1 MHEFDERG
9 RHASVTRL
17 IVLVLTL
24 ALPAHVLA
32 ADFQVGMN
40 AYKRGDYAAALE
52 EWRPLAEQGDAS
64 AQVTLG
70 SMYQH
75 GEGVTQDYVEA
86 VNWFRLAA
94 EQGYAAAH
102 HQLANMYARGVWVSQ
117 DPAEAAKWYRLA
129 AEQGDADAQYYLGN
143 MYDLGWGVPQD
154 YVQAHMWLN
163 LAVVG
168 FPPGEDRKLAAGNRD
183 GIETN
188 MTPGQVAEAQRLAS
202 EWKPK

>member
-1 MHEFDERG
+1 MRALRG
-9 RHASVTRL
+9 V
-17 IVLVLTL
+17 IVLVLAL

-32 ADFQVGMN
+32 ADFQAGLD
-40 AYKRGDYAAALE
+40 AYDRGDYATALE

-64 AQVTLG
+64 AQVALG

-102 HQLANMYARGVWVSQ
+102 HQLAKMYARGLWVRQ

-188 MTPGQVAEAQRLAS
+188 MTPSQVAEAQRLAS

>member
-1 MHEFDERG
+1 MRALRG
-9 RHASVTRL
+9 V
-17 IVLVLTL
+17 IVLVLAL

-94 EQGYAAAH
+94 EQGYAVAQ
-102 HQLANMYARGVWVSQ
+102 HQLARMYARGLWVRQ
-117 DPAEAAKWYRLA
+117 DSAEAAKWYRLA
-129 AEQGDADAQYYLGN
+129 AEQGEAVAQYYLGV

-154 YVQAHMWLN
+154 YVQAYMWLN

-188 MTPGQVAEAQRLAS
+188 MTPSQVAEAQRLAR